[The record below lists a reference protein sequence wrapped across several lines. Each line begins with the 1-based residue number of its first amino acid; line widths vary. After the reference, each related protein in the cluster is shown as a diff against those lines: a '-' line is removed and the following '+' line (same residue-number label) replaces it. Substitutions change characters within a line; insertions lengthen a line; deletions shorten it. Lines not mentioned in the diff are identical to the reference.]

1 MTPPE
6 TAVPDHEIAFFR
18 PGPDDV
24 LLPQDMARSL
34 WSADQMHGVAV
45 SAALGRAGERALAE
59 AGRDDLVPARFTV
72 DLFRPARMDPCRLR
86 TTVVRESARLCL
98 VDVGLEQDGSD
109 GPVLVAR
116 ASLLALKPSA
126 TPPGDVW
133 APATGPDVPPLDVVP
148 ETDSSRVPFFWSEEA
163 GWTQDFGQHQN
174 GGRKQAWQ
182 TIPTA
187 VAGEL
192 SSAFVAA
199 AAVADSASMV
209 TNWGS
214 AGVEFIN
221 TDITLSLAR
230 LPVSREIGLAASDR
244 VEHDGVAVGT
254 VVLFDRQGRLGS
266 CTVTSLANAK
276 RTVDFED
283 VTFTREGPRASP
295 PGV

>member
-18 PGPDDV
+18 TGPDETLV
-24 LLPQDMARSL
+24 PQDMARSL

-45 SAALGRAGERALAE
+45 SAALGRAGEHALQA
-59 AGRDDLVPARFTV
+59 AGREDLVPARFTV

-86 TTVVRESARLCL
+86 TTVVRESARLGL
-98 VDVGLEQDGSD
+98 VDVGLEQDGPD

-116 ASLLALKPSA
+116 ASLLALKQSVD
-126 TPPGDVW
+126 PPGRVW
-133 APATGPDVPPLDVVP
+133 GPESGPEIPPLEVVP
-148 ETDSSRVPFFWSEEA
+148 ESDSPRVPFFWSEEA

-182 TIPTA
+182 TVPTA

-192 SSAFVAA
+192 SSPFVAA

-244 VEHDGVAVGT
+244 VVHEGVAVGT

-283 VTFTREGPRASP
+283 VTFTREGPKASP